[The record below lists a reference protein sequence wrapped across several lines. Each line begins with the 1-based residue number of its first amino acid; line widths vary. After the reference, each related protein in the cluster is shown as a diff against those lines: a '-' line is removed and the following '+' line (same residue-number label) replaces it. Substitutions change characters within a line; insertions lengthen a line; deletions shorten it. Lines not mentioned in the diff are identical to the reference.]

1 MSKLAL
7 YLRLS
12 VDEYGKDESNSII
25 NQRYLLNHFLD
36 STPEFKRF
44 QREGFVDDGF
54 SGASLKRPA
63 FQRLIA
69 DVKAG
74 QIKCILV
81 KDLSRFMRDYLELG
95 NYLENIFPFLG
106 VRFIALND
114 QYDSLTSENNGVEID
129 IPFRNLL
136 NDFYTKDV
144 SKKVKSVMNTMK
156 RSGKNMSWLP
166 PFGYIKDPNNR
177 FKIIIDDVAAPIVKR
192 IFSLSIEGMGDQ
204 RIARLLNDE
213 QTITPAERKM
223 QVSQARYQ
231 KSIILTNEQRRNI
244 WTKNTVR
251 QILVNEAYKGT
262 YLFNTRTTINGKQV
276 KQPEE
281 KWERTEHNHEA
292 IVTSEEFEQAQ
303 IARTSRISGKTG
315 QVVEKSSPTLL
326 KGLVFCEHCNHRLPS
341 FKNHN
346 GQRYFYCLYCKSQG
360 VSIVSCR
367 MDKIEQAIF
376 KSLKNQLRSPSFKI
390 SKTVITSNIKKIKA
404 QKVACFQDYKENG
417 MSREDYI
424 DKKQK
429 LDKMIVDLE
438 RQLQLSSNQVFA
450 DQKLTRDMV
459 ETYVQKVIVDCL
471 GFFKVV
477 YK

>member
-1 MSKLAL
+1 MPKLAL

-36 STPEFKRF
+36 STPEFKHF
-44 QREGFVDDGF
+44 QREEFVDDGF

-114 QYDSLTSENNGVEID
+114 QYDSLISENNGVEID

-136 NDFYTKDV
+136 NDFYAKDV
-144 SKKVKSVMNTMK
+144 SKKVKSAMNTMK

-177 FKIIIDDVAAPIVKR
+177 FKIIIDDEVAPIVKR

-281 KWERTEHNHEA
+281 KWERIEHNHEA

-303 IARTSRISGKTG
+303 TARTSRITGKTG
-315 QVVEKSSPTLL
+315 QVVEKSYPTLL
-326 KGLVFCEHCNHRLPS
+326 KGLVFCEHCNHCLPS

-346 GQRYFYCLYCKSQG
+346 GRRYFYCLYCKSQG
-360 VSIVSCR
+360 ASIVSCR
-367 MDKIEQAIF
+367 MDKIEQVIF
-376 KSLKNQLRSPSFKI
+376 ERLKNQLRSPNSKF

-404 QKVACFQDYKENG
+404 QKITCFQDYKENG

-424 DKKQK
+424 AKKK
-429 LDKMIVDLE
+429 RLDKMIVDLE
-438 RQLQLSSNQVFA
+438 AQLQRSSHQIFT
-450 DQKLTRDMV
+450 DQELTRDMV

-471 GFFKVV
+471 GFFKVI

>member
-1 MSKLAL
+1 
-7 YLRLS
+7 
-12 VDEYGKDESNSII
+12 
-25 NQRYLLNHFLD
+25 
-36 STPEFKRF
+36 
-44 QREGFVDDGF
+44 
-54 SGASLKRPA
+54 
-63 FQRLIA
+63 
-69 DVKAG
+69 
-74 QIKCILV
+74 
-81 KDLSRFMRDYLELG
+81 
-95 NYLENIFPFLG
+95 
-106 VRFIALND
+106 
-114 QYDSLTSENNGVEID
+114 
-129 IPFRNLL
+129 
-136 NDFYTKDV
+136 
-144 SKKVKSVMNTMK
+144 
-156 RSGKNMSWLP
+156 
-166 PFGYIKDPNNR
+166 
-177 FKIIIDDVAAPIVKR
+177 
-192 IFSLSIEGMGDQ
+192 MGDQ

-244 WTKNTVR
+244 WTKNAVR

-281 KWERTEHNHEA
+281 KWERIEHNHEA

-360 VSIVSCR
+360 VSVVSCR
-367 MDKIEQAIF
+367 TDKIEQAIF

-438 RQLQLSSNQVFA
+438 GQLQLSSKQVFA
-450 DQKLTRDMV
+450 DQKLTRDMI

>member
-69 DVKAG
+69 DVKTG

-281 KWERTEHNHEA
+281 KWERIEHNHEA

>member
-1 MSKLAL
+1 
-7 YLRLS
+7 
-12 VDEYGKDESNSII
+12 
-25 NQRYLLNHFLD
+25 
-36 STPEFKRF
+36 
-44 QREGFVDDGF
+44 
-54 SGASLKRPA
+54 
-63 FQRLIA
+63 
-69 DVKAG
+69 
-74 QIKCILV
+74 
-81 KDLSRFMRDYLELG
+81 
-95 NYLENIFPFLG
+95 
-106 VRFIALND
+106 
-114 QYDSLTSENNGVEID
+114 
-129 IPFRNLL
+129 
-136 NDFYTKDV
+136 
-144 SKKVKSVMNTMK
+144 MNTMK

-281 KWERTEHNHEA
+281 KWERIEHNHEA